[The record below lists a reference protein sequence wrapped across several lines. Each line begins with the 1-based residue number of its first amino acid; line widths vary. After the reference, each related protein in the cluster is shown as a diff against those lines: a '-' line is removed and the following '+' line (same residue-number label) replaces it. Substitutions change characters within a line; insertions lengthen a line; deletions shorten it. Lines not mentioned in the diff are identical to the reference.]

1 MKFNNR
7 IIVDNLNKKYLF
19 CFFHSFLSSMLT
31 RYDHSSFRIHEHDYD
46 NTTWIIYLDAFGAID
61 VQNIFIEAER
71 RWEIK
76 KKKKLWWFPF
86 ELHLWA
92 GFQSTNNFYGKRKC
106 FEFGSVFFF
115 ERNHLVYVNGI
126 SYVPIRMVFYI
137 IFRFRW

>member
-71 RWEIK
+71 RREE
-76 KKKKLWWFPF
+76 KKLWWFPF

-115 ERNHLVYVNGI
+115 FFSCEWHQLRSN
-126 SYVPIRMVFYI
+126 SYGFNI